1 MRAIITIEE
10 TDLGYSF
17 MIAKDGDI
25 ALSGVAADFGQAW
38 EFCSVWAD
46 GETE

>member
-10 TDLGYSF
+10 TDLGYGF
-17 MIAKDGDI
+17 IVAKDGDI
-25 ALSGVAADFGQAW
+25 ALSGVAGTFAQAW
-38 EFCSVWAD
+38 EFCSVWAE